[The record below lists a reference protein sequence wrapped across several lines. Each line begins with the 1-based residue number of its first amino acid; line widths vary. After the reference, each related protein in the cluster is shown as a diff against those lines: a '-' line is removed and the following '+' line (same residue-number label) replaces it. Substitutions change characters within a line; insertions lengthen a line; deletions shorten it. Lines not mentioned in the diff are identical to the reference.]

1 MRLEDLMADELDDF
15 LQSVEKRVTRSAAQD
30 GVQRELQFRKTDT
43 HRRWNYGA
51 HRIHAMNVRRGIWD
65 IWD

>member
-1 MRLEDLMADELDDF
+1 MRLEDLMADELDEFRQYDA
-15 LQSVEKRVTRSAAQD
+15 KPVTRSVAED
-30 GVQRELQFRKTDT
+30 LVPRELQFRKTDAH
-43 HRRWNYGA
+43 HRWDYNA